1 MLLWLLGCPT
11 PLEDTSVEPRCTAQ
25 DGQVLLDGEEV
36 ASLAEAVEQATPW
49 SSLCLGAGEYR
60 VTNEMEFARHDVV
73 PGKIELHGVGPET
86 RLISTEATP
95 TAIGSPDHLEL
106 ADLTL
111 AGVSAF
117 GGSMRVLDLRVE
129 STNVLYSNRGTARNV
144 DLDDVRL
151 WGRWTLEEGVSV
163 SRMELDDAVVQ
174 GLYVEA
180 ADDVAVT
187 VRSPS
192 VLIES
197 RLVGNPV
204 GAVGIQ
210 PGASLE
216 IVDVSFEDNGC
227 DLGTLDD
234 DAGLECTQETLG
246 HVEALLCDDQG
257 TCR

>member
-1 MLLWLLGCPT
+1 M
-11 PLEDTSVEPRCTAQ
+11 
-25 DGQVLLDGEEV
+25 
-36 ASLAEAVEQATPW
+36 
-49 SSLCLGAGEYR
+49 
-60 VTNEMEFARHDVV
+60 
-73 PGKIELHGVGPET
+73 
-86 RLISTEATP
+86 
-95 TAIGSPDHLEL
+95 
-106 ADLTL
+106 
-111 AGVSAF
+111 
-117 GGSMRVLDLRVE
+117 
-129 STNVLYSNRGTARNV
+129 
-144 DLDDVRL
+144 
-151 WGRWTLEEGVSV
+151 
-163 SRMELDDAVVQ
+163 
-174 GLYVEA
+174 
-180 ADDVAVT
+180 AVT